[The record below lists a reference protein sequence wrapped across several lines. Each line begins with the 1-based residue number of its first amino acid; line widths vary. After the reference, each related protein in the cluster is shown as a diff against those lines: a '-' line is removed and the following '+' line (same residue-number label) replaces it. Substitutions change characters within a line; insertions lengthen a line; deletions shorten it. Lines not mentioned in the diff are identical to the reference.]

1 MPLSGT
7 GVLKNWLRAS
17 GPPWLTHVDKYH
29 VWMPAELTARERSRL
44 KAKAHSLEPNVSV
57 GHAGATK
64 AVIAEV
70 ERALAKH
77 ELIKVKVQIDDRDER
92 KQTGEDLAAA
102 TGAAV
107 VHRVGKI
114 AILFRPKP
122 DDQEPV

>member
-1 MPLSGT
+1 VILFRRYNEQMPIS
-7 GVLKNWLRAS
+7 
-17 GPPWLTHVDKYH
+17 
-29 VWMPAELTARERSRL
+29 LTAKDRARL
-44 KAKAHSLEPNVSV
+44 KAKAHALEPNVSV

-92 KQTGEDLAAA
+92 KQIGEDLAAGA
-102 TGAAV
+102 DAAV

-114 AILFRPKP
+114 VILFRPKP
-122 DDQEPV
+122 KESEPE